1 MVAARPCAVADLC
14 AEHPGIPGDGPRGLS
29 PDIEFIPVY
38 VLPGGVLLVLYPGQQ
53 EILHQLVGRYPCTV
67 TGGSDSFG
75 LFGRQL
81 CSELL
86 QVSSV
91 PGGLVRPEEL
101 LFAHG
106 GPPSFGSRP
115 CGLRFVA
122 ILSHTGFLQCT
133 PNK

>member
-1 MVAARPCAVADLC
+1 MAACLDPCAVWYNGTAQ
-14 AEHPGIPGDGPRGLS
+14 HGGLS
-29 PDIEFIPVY
+29 SDIEA
-38 VLPGGVLLVLYPGQQ
+38 VLIHGWSGGPGGVLLVLYPGQQ
-53 EILHQLVGRYPCTV
+53 KILHQLIRRDAGTV

-91 PGGLVRPEEL
+91 PGGLIRPEEL
-101 LFAHG
+101 LFAYG
-106 GPPSFGSRP
+106 SPPSFGSRP

-133 PNK
+133 PIK